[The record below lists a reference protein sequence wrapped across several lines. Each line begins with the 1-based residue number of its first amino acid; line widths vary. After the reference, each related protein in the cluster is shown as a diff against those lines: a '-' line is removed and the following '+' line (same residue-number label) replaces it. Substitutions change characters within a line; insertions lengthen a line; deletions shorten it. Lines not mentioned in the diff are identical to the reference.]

1 MPVILGKTQVGT
13 ESVPDIITIKDKSPA
28 AGLAAGLMQFF
39 FYGMSD
45 S

>member
-13 ESVPDIITIKDKSPA
+13 ESVPDIM
-28 AGLAAGLMQFF
+28 AAGLMQFF

>member
-28 AGLAAGLMQFF
+28 AGLMQFF